1 MRRTDIIN
9 ALVAKGYK
17 AEAKETIKNGVIF
30 EGILIRND
38 DIIAPVIYTE
48 QLLRDAEEKGK
59 SLSEVVA
66 DIIRVYEESRHREI
80 PVEELMNQDRFLNNV
95 FIGLQKASEEQLV
108 KEPTEYEGIEA
119 YLYVRGM
126 KDASG
131 IYSVKVTQDY
141 LDHTGVDIKEAW
153 KAAMENICG
162 EAEMRNMA
170 SVMADMCGIPEE
182 EMPETD
188 NALYV
193 VSNRCKIKGASAI
206 LNQNMLR
213 GFAKQHGVSKL
224 VVLPSSIHEM
234 LVLPFDASIDMDV
247 MSAMVREIN
256 ATQVSPEERLTD
268 QAYLIEVR

>member
-9 ALVAKGYK
+9 ALVAQGYK

-30 EGILIRND
+30 EGIIIRNE

-59 SLSEVVA
+59 SISEVVS
-66 DIIRVYEESRHREI
+66 DIINVYEESRHREI
-80 PVEELMNQDRFLNNV
+80 PIEELMNRDRFLNNV
-95 FIGLQKASEEQLV
+95 FIGLQRASEEQLV
-108 KEPTEYEGIEA
+108 KKPTEFDGIEA

-126 KDASG
+126 KDSSG
-131 IYSVKVTQDY
+131 IYSVKVTQGY

-153 KAAMENICG
+153 KAARENTYA
-162 EAEMRNMA
+162 EAEMRSMA

-182 EMPETD
+182 EVPETD

-193 VSNRCKIKGASAI
+193 VSNRCKMKGASAI
-206 LNQNMLR
+206 LDRDMLR
-213 GFAKQHGVSKL
+213 GFAKRHGVNEL

-234 LVLPFDASIDMDV
+234 LVLPFDTSIDIDA
-247 MSAMVREIN
+247 MSEMVREIN
-256 ATQVSPEERLTD
+256 ATKVSPEERLTD
-268 QAYLIEVR
+268 RAYLINVR